1 MHTPNLIQQTDVY
14 ARPEAQAIFKSFT
27 FNFQIAPKAM
37 KQLFLTLLLAA
48 VACVTAFAGAHPSKE
63 ALDAAIKESRKEYVR
78 RESAL
83 QSALQSPNSIA
94 AKTAV
99 ADVLNIMQSGM
110 RMTQQNILNV
120 TGENQLKA
128 INHYDQMESIFHKY
142 NMMSRDV
149 PANAKQLAEQAAAF
163 AKIY

>member
-1 MHTPNLIQQTDVY
+1 MCYGI
-14 ARPEAQAIFKSFT
+14 
-27 FNFQIAPKAM
+27 
-37 KQLFLTLLLAA
+37 
-48 VACVTAFAGAHPSKE
+48 CCAHPSKE